1 MVSHATHFAI
11 ALERVDESVVDG
23 NEIYEEL
30 EQASNAIAPDPLFD
44 FIHPDHQ
51 EFAIATAREF
61 NSSQVERI
69 QNEMRQGRQI
79 LEAKERLTRRKEFS
93 QWKQSLS
100 ATAADIRKKVKL
112 VLTFSDFPIEKI
124 VAIASAVNIYTL
136 CAPRFAL
143 VVEKL
148 RELPVLAAD
157 RIKQMV
163 KESRPAR
170 SPKQQQESS
179 IEWQRD
185 LSGGSRHLSI
195 NLYDDELAVEIKSV
209 AEERQITAQKAI
221 AEAFR
226 KSKLVEQ
233 AQRERREAIAEV
245 KEKQIELQKEN
256 IRLNDI
262 VQQQN
267 EYIQGLKAQVAV
279 PRVQSSANLVKEA
292 KPAIY
297 IEDFNTWEELAE
309 AVNSESDRFVAV
321 TKLAS
326 DQERSK
332 FAQLLSQFCERK
344 SNALDRIDWVPPR
357 FLDSALRYLSFSV
370 QQFTDTS
377 PSEEPVFEDVS
388 GCKFVSLKN
397 FGVPGERW
405 VFQLPDGRN
414 VPIFERSRFAIEKF

>member
-1 MVSHATHFAI
+1 
-11 ALERVDESVVDG
+11 
-23 NEIYEEL
+23 
-30 EQASNAIAPDPLFD
+30 
-44 FIHPDHQ
+44 
-51 EFAIATAREF
+51 
-61 NSSQVERI
+61 
-69 QNEMRQGRQI
+69 
-79 LEAKERLTRRKEFS
+79 
-93 QWKQSLS
+93 
-100 ATAADIRKKVKL
+100 
-112 VLTFSDFPIEKI
+112 
-124 VAIASAVNIYTL
+124 
-136 CAPRFAL
+136 
-143 VVEKL
+143 
-148 RELPVLAAD
+148 
-157 RIKQMV
+157 
-163 KESRPAR
+163 
-170 SPKQQQESS
+170 
-179 IEWQRD
+179 
-185 LSGGSRHLSI
+185 
-195 NLYDDELAVEIKSV
+195 LYDDELAVEITSV
-209 AEERQITAQKAI
+209 AEERQITAQEAI

-233 AQRERREAIAEV
+233 AYSERREAIAEV
-245 KEKQIELQKEN
+245 KEKQIELQKQN

-297 IEDFNTWEELAE
+297 IKDFNTWEELAE

-326 DQERSK
+326 AQERSK
-332 FAQLLSQFCERK
+332 FAQLLSAFCERK
-344 SNALDRIDWVPPR
+344 LNALDCIDWVPPR

-370 QQFTDTS
+370 QQFADTS
-377 PSEEPVFEDVS
+377 PSEEPVFEDVF